1 VRDITS
7 QDVNDYL
14 REVTGQDFTAKD
26 FRTWAG
32 TVLAA
37 MALSVF
43 DPFETKK
50 QARANIKDA
59 ILAVS
64 KLLGNTPAICR
75 KCYVHPAILKTY
87 LDGNSIEGLKQKAE
101 EAVTQNRYDLQS
113 SETAVLNF
121 LQGRLARKA
130 T

>member
-1 VRDITS
+1 
-7 QDVNDYL
+7 
-14 REVTGQDFTAKD
+14 
-26 FRTWAG
+26 
-32 TVLAA
+32 

-50 QARANIKDA
+50 QAMANIKDA

-75 KCYVHPAILKTY
+75 KCYVHPAILETY